1 MDQSD
6 SPDSNTARSTVQ
18 HSSQVHGLRHS
29 SLNAAASRRP
39 VKPHIRPAEAER
51 LTDQDR
57 YRPRDAEE
65 EEFRRRLHDLIIW
78 ALRQLR
84 DQAGEEIALAMAG
97 LLDRDKW
104 RLMTSVN
111 VDGDGEPDAE
121 TLWYRVEVEVE
132 TDGSSCARPAG
143 RRSGSA
149 RRARPRKPGGPR
161 CSTDSAFPTTCRPED
176 SPP

>member
-1 MDQSD
+1 MTEQ
-6 SPDSNTARSTVQ
+6 
-18 HSSQVHGLRHS
+18 L
-29 SLNAAASRRP
+29 
-39 VKPHIRPAEAER
+39 
-51 LTDQDR
+51 R
-57 YRPRDAEE
+57 YRPADDEE
-65 EEFRRRLHDLIIW
+65 EDFRRRLHDLIVW

-84 DQAGEEIALAMAG
+84 DEAGDEIALAMAS

-149 RRARPRKPGGPR
+149 RRARPRKPGGPP
-161 CSTDSAFPTTCRPED
+161 CSTDSAFPTTRRRSQIRP
-176 SPP
+176 P